1 MSTILCMAS
10 ALVPIRLPA
19 QPADRFW
26 WNGQINGKPVRL
38 VLDTGC
44 GGLALWRSAAD
55 RLGLKLS
62 PVELDSN
69 NLVAPWVT
77 GEFKLELPHWGRR
90 WGFPVTAYWQA
101 GAVVCEAPVFL
112 GDTDGLVGWS
122 MISGR
127 ITRFDAMDGKFKFL
141 GKVPKEVKDWSKFT
155 IRTNAGVLVLQL
167 PGGEG
172 AHGGLFVDTGGLGEE
187 EISLSV
193 PLWDQ
198 WMAAHPNERRGIGAN
213 FQIGRLIPYERT
225 RASWFSIG
233 GLTLTNVVL
242 RRVEDHDW
250 PWPSEDCAASIGFGV
265 LKRFDFLVDGEHALA
280 YLQPSKRWKPFM
292 AGPTNLTLLHG
303 RLGAVFG
310 PWRNQTNCLTA
321 YVMSASPAFESGIRD
336 GDILLKV
343 DRQDV
348 KQWLDNPGKGW
359 SSDGEQYGIQET
371 YPSTNS
377 PNGTVLELTLRRRD
391 QVFQAS
397 VLQSEIGVIAPRI
410 TK

>member
-1 MSTILCMAS
+1 
-10 ALVPIRLPA
+10 
-19 QPADRFW
+19 
-26 WNGQINGKPVRL
+26 
-38 VLDTGC
+38 
-44 GGLALWRSAAD
+44 
-55 RLGLKLS
+55 
-62 PVELDSN
+62 
-69 NLVAPWVT
+69 
-77 GEFKLELPHWGRR
+77 
-90 WGFPVTAYWQA
+90 
-101 GAVVCEAPVFL
+101 
-112 GDTDGLVGWS
+112 
-122 MISGR
+122 
-127 ITRFDAMDGKFKFL
+127 
-141 GKVPKEVKDWSKFT
+141 
-155 IRTNAGVLVLQL
+155 
-167 PGGEG
+167 
-172 AHGGLFVDTGGLGEE
+172 
-187 EISLSV
+187 
-193 PLWDQ
+193 
-198 WMAAHPNERRGIGAN
+198 
-213 FQIGRLIPYERT
+213 
-225 RASWFSIG
+225 
-233 GLTLTNVVL
+233 
-242 RRVEDHDW
+242 
-250 PWPSEDCAASIGFGV
+250 
-265 LKRFDFLVDGEHALA
+265 
-280 YLQPSKRWKPFM
+280 M